1 MKFEAE
7 IDLNYRQLLALYQV
21 SERLFRRWQM
31 LLFRVV
37 CLAVGV
43 WRVWKTWGDIQADG
57 LSFTRV
63 SYLLIGVLFL
73 SAALIPNIISAGCA
87 RMRVMY
93 SGKLHFTDRDFYE
106 VVGGRTI
113 GTTMRRSLPWCISG
127 DMTSSSWINWQ
138 ASSSSWTRCQARTPR
153 NCGAFWRRSAA
164 NPIITFDPS
173 GDIEKENPYEQR
185 TAEGV

>member
-73 SAALIPNIISAGCA
+73 SAALIPNIIS
-87 RMRVMY
+87 
-93 SGKLHFTDRDFYE
+93 DRDFYE

-113 GTTMRRSLPWCISG
+113 RHDYEKVFALVHFRGYDFIFLDKLASLIVQLDQVPGQDPKELRSFLEKK
-127 DMTSSSWINWQ
+127 
-138 ASSSSWTRCQARTPR
+138 
-153 NCGAFWRRSAA
+153 CGQS
-164 NPIITFDPS
+164 
-173 GDIEKENPYEQR
+173 YHY
-185 TAEGV
+185 V

>member
-43 WRVWKTWGDIQADG
+43 LRVWKTWGDIQAGG

-113 GTTMRRSLPWCISG
+113 RH
-127 DMTSSSWINWQ
+127 DY
-138 ASSSSWTRCQARTPR
+138 
-153 NCGAFWRRSAA
+153 
-164 NPIITFDPS
+164 
-173 GDIEKENPYEQR
+173 EK
-185 TAEGV
+185 VF

>member
-43 WRVWKTWGDIQADG
+43 LRVWKTWGDIQAGG

-73 SAALIPNIISAGCA
+73 SAGADPQYHQRRLRPDAGDVQRQAALHRPGLLRGRRRENHPA
-87 RMRVMY
+87 R
-93 SGKLHFTDRDFYE
+93 L
-106 VVGGRTI
+106 
-113 GTTMRRSLPWCISG
+113 
-127 DMTSSSWINWQ
+127 
-138 ASSSSWTRCQARTPR
+138 
-153 NCGAFWRRSAA
+153 
-164 NPIITFDPS
+164 
-173 GDIEKENPYEQR
+173 
-185 TAEGV
+185 

>member
-7 IDLNYRQLLALYQV
+7 INLNYRQLLALYQV

-87 RMRVMY
+87 RMRAMY

-113 GTTMRRSLPWCISG
+113 RHDYEKVFALVHFRGYDFIFLDKLASLIVQLDQVPDQDPKELRSFLEKK
-127 DMTSSSWINWQ
+127 
-138 ASSSSWTRCQARTPR
+138 
-153 NCGAFWRRSAA
+153 CGQS
-164 NPIITFDPS
+164 
-173 GDIEKENPYEQR
+173 YHY
-185 TAEGV
+185 V